1 MNAGYFRFKTVSTG
15 DLNRPR
21 SPEVRKPLVYFWF
34 FSYKRKARKTSPSQE
49 ASRFFK
55 PQISPPQPQ
64 LRTATIKTFVRKF
77 RGFANLETAHRNGSF
92 APQQLKPFKEDSS
105 FCKPRIST
113 HRQQTRT
120 NQIKSFCRPRR
131 LFLPLRGF
139 FRRPRRLFFRLA
151 AVPCCRRNN
160 SLPLRGFIR
169 RQNRRIIVKFS

>member
-1 MNAGYFRFKTVSTG
+1 MSRRNFLQNHFRQSFES
-15 DLNRPR
+15 
-21 SPEVRKPLVYFWF
+21 SPESRGSQTSGVLFGSF
-34 FSYKRKARKTSPSQE
+34 CTTQKARKTFLSG
-49 ASRFFK
+49 K
-55 PQISPPQPQ
+55 
-64 LRTATIKTFVRKF
+64 L
-77 RGFANLETAHRNGSF
+77 RGFPNLDSAHRNGSF
-92 APQQLKPFKEDSS
+92 APQQLKPFKEDSR
-105 FCKPRIST
+105 FCKPRISA

-160 SLPLRGFIR
+160 SLLLRGFIR